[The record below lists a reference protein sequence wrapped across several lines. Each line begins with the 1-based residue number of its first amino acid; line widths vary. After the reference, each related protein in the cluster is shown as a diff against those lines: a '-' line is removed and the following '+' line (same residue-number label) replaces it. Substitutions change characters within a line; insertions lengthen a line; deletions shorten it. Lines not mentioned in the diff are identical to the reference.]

1 MFDAD
6 EMWIL
11 SQHYHK
17 KMDDIFLP
25 SSHQNGN
32 KNHDYPIEILN

>member
-17 KMDDIFLP
+17 KMDDIFCLLVT
-25 SSHQNGN
+25 
-32 KNHDYPIEILN
+32 KMVTKIMIILLKF